1 MLNTVTEPIYGAL
14 KGTVV
19 CDIIYIPKNRGNVSL
34 NLITGLI
41 GSPVPV
47 FYFRRCHPWSVEDGS
62 IVCSRVI
69 SVVELIAV
77 PRPEVSEAFKESTAR
92 STNDTNEVRAGTVE
106 RRPVRRVVCPEIGHY
121 YVAVFVVDDVSRL

>member
-19 CDIIYIPKNRGNVSL
+19 CDIISISKNRGNVSL

-41 GSPVPV
+41 GSPVPG
-47 FYFRRCHPWSVEDGS
+47 FYVGRCPTWPVEDGS

-69 SVVELIAV
+69 SVIELIAV
-77 PRPEVSEAFKESTAR
+77 PRPEVSEAFKESTAG
-92 STNDTNEVRAGTVE
+92 STDDT
-106 RRPVRRVVCPEIGHY
+106 
-121 YVAVFVVDDVSRL
+121 S